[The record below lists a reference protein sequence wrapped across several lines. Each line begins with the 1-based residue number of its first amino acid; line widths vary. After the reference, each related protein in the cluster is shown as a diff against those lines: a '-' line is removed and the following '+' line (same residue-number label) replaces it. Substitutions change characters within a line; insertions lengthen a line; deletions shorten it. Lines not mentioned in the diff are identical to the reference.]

1 LQSEGQSALRP
12 LKILPAL
19 QGSRILVVDD
29 DHDCCGLLAIV
40 LRQAGAQV
48 RPTFST
54 KEALQ
59 VFQTWQPDVL
69 LADIGMPEE
78 DGYTLIRKVR
88 SLTPQQGGNIPAA
101 ALTAYAG
108 NQDRAQSLAAGFRLH
123 LCKPIEP
130 TELVAALLSLV
141 EQGKENGKPQ
151 PRLEGQ
157 TTA

>member
-1 LQSEGQSALRP
+1 
-12 LKILPAL
+12 LPAL

-29 DHDCCGLLAIV
+29 DHDCCELLAIV

-48 RPTFST
+48 RPTFSA

-59 VFQTWQPDVL
+59 VLQTWQPDVL

-78 DGYTLIRKVR
+78 DGYTLIRKLR

-108 NQDRAQSLAAGFRLH
+108 NQDRAQSLAAGFHLH

-130 TELVAALLSLV
+130 TELIAAVHSLV
-141 EQGKENGKPQ
+141 EQGKKDGKPQ
-151 PRLEGQ
+151 SCLERQ
-157 TTA
+157 TSA